1 MIQIINK
8 EEKMLRTIK
17 FFSVVFLFSVIAAAQ
32 TPPKKYDIK
41 SGIVTY
47 ELLMKVGNFEIK
59 NKIVVYF
66 DDYGLKE
73 CRETFSK
80 EKLEQ
85 SAFSDGKTL
94 YVIKPNQKTAYDRG
108 SASRGTELR
117 VEWSEFGTEKDKQ
130 SGLYKKLAG
139 MTVAGKNCEV
149 FEYNDGKGTITRYA
163 GWNKILMYMESK
175 TSSTET
181 VQKALKIEENIKVPP
196 EKFAVPAGYKIEKS

>member
-1 MIQIINK
+1 
-8 EEKMLRTIK
+8 
-17 FFSVVFLFSVIAAAQ
+17 
-32 TPPKKYDIK
+32 
-41 SGIVTY
+41 
-47 ELLMKVGNFEIK
+47 
-59 NKIVVYF
+59 
-66 DDYGLKE
+66 
-73 CRETFSK
+73 
-80 EKLEQ
+80 
-85 SAFSDGKTL
+85 
-94 YVIKPNQKTAYDRG
+94 
-108 SASRGTELR
+108 

-130 SGLYKKLAG
+130 SGLYKKVAG

>member
-1 MIQIINK
+1 MIRVLMLVSVAII
-8 EEKMLRTIK
+8 
-17 FFSVVFLFSVIAAAQ
+17 FSVIAAAQ
-32 TPPKKYDIK
+32 TPLKKYDIK
-41 SGIVTY
+41 SGMVTY
-47 ELLMKVGNFEIK
+47 DLIMKVGDFEIK
-59 NKIVVYF
+59 NKIIVYF

-80 EKLEQ
+80 DKLEQ

-94 YVIKPNQKTAYDRG
+94 YVVKPNQKTAYNRG

-130 SGLYKKLAG
+130 SGMYKKLAG

-163 GWNKILMYMESK
+163 GWSKILMYMESK
-175 TSSTET
+175 SSGTET
-181 VQKALKIEENIKVPP
+181 VQKAITIEENKKIPP
-196 EKFAVPAGYKIEKS
+196 EKFAVPAGYTVKES